1 MPLALH
7 GLWQPGDAD
16 EPGDFCL
23 WAESPSAG
31 GVAPAARGLS
41 AAPHP
46 FAATAAEL
54 SAALFPLVPFLWG
67 PRKPKRVVEALPARS
82 LRLRLPAVRGRPCPS
97 PELGAGTA
105 PAGRLRLGEFR
116 VPAVPLTPDEALRV
130 LVALPA
136 QPEGVRLGADLRA
149 WSAAGKFALE
159 LLVRQHYIPALQE
172 SGRVLRARWEPVFDD
187 ASVRARVALLAC
199 ALPPAARAAA
209 PDDVTPDALLQDF
222 LASVVD
228 ECVRGWAAF
237 APEVDRAAARDPLA
251 AAWLNALW
259 NEAPVRVAREERG
272 RLLEYDHAW
281 RAQLAPIEAG
291 APFRICFRLE
301 PPAVSAEDERAP
313 SGEWSLGYFL
323 QASDDPSLLVPAE
336 QVWRE
341 RGGALEFL
349 NRKFAQPQER
359 LLAGLG
365 QAGRVCAPV
374 ERSLRDARPAGAALS
389 LGEAYQFL
397 VETAL
402 LLQASGFGVLVPTV
416 PEKAGLHA
424 RVRLSA
430 GKAPPAAGKA
440 GLSLDSLVQFD
451 WQLSLGGEALP
462 RAEFERLA
470 ALKVPLVQVRGQWVL
485 LDRERL
491 EAALKFWRAHKQN
504 GEISLREA
512 LRLGLATDGEPA
524 ETAGVPVAAV
534 EAEGWVADALRE
546 LSSAS
551 ERKLQLLEPP
561 RGFAGT
567 LRPYQVTGFS
577 WLAFLRKW
585 GLGACLADDMGL
597 GKGPQSIALLQYLH
611 NIGSKRG
618 PALVICP
625 TTVVGH
631 WQREVARFAPG
642 LRVLVH
648 HGVGRG
654 RGEQFLDQALT
665 HDLVI
670 SSYGLLHRDREHL
683 GGVEWDTVILDE
695 AQAIK
700 NPSTKAAQAARALP
714 ARQRIALTGTPVENR
729 LAELWSILEFL
740 NPGYL
745 GSQESFRHEYAT
757 PIERYNQPEPAARL
771 KRLVGPFVL
780 RRVKTDPNVIRDLPD
795 KLEMK
800 VFCNL
805 TREQATLYE
814 AVVRETLKQVDQ
826 AEGIQRRGMV
836 LALLTRLKQVCNH
849 PAHYLGDGSELAGRS
864 GKLSRLTEM
873 LEEALAEGDR
883 ALIFTQFAE
892 MGALLKAHLS
902 EKLGVETL
910 FLHGGVPAKK
920 RDAMVARFQNDPEGP
935 PLFILSLKA
944 GGLGLNLTRANRVFH
959 FDRWWNPAVENQ
971 ATDRAF
977 RIGQTRNVQ
986 VHKFVVAGTLE
997 ERIDQLIESKQA
1009 LAERIV
1015 GTGESWLTELST
1027 AQLRDLIALRR
1038 DAVADA

>member
-1 MPLALH
+1 MPPVLH
-7 GLWQPGDAD
+7 GVWQPGDAD
-16 EPGDFCL
+16 EPGDFCV
-23 WAESPSAG
+23 WAEM
-31 GVAPAARGLS
+31 PAAGEPAPGARDLG

-54 SAALFPLVPFLWG
+54 SAALYPLAPFLWG
-67 PRKPKRVVEALPARS
+67 RRKPKRGLESLPARP
-82 LRLRLPAVRGRPCPS
+82 LRLRLPAVRGRPCAS
-97 PELGAGTA
+97 PELGVGAG
-105 PAGRLRLGEFR
+105 PAGRVRLAPFR
-116 VPAVPLTPDEALRV
+116 VPAVPLTPEEALRV
-130 LVALPA
+130 LVALPP
-136 QPEGVRLGADLRA
+136 QPDGLRLGADLRT
-149 WSAAGKFALE
+149 WSAAGKLALE
-159 LLVRQHYIPALQE
+159 LLARQHYIPALRE
-172 SGRVLRARWEPVFDD
+172 SGRALHARWEPVFDD
-187 ASVRARVALLAC
+187 PDVQARLALLAR
-199 ALPPAARAAA
+199 AMPPAARAAA
-209 PDDVTPDALLQDF
+209 GDDVTPGALLHDF
-222 LASVVD
+222 LASVID

-237 APEVDRAAARDPLA
+237 APEVDRAASRDPLA

-259 NEAPVRVAREERG
+259 NEAPVRVARQDRA
-272 RLLEYDHAW
+272 RLLEYDRAW
-281 RAQLAPIEAG
+281 RTLLAPAEAG

-301 PPAVSAEDERAP
+301 PPAAE
-313 SGEWSLGYFL
+313 SGDLRVEGAWRLSYFL
-323 QASDDPSLLVPAE
+323 QANDDPSLLVPAE
-336 QVWRE
+336 QAWRE

-349 NRKFAQPQER
+349 NRRFAQPQER

-365 QAGRVCAPV
+365 QAARVCPPV

-389 LGEAYQFL
+389 LDEAYQFL
-397 VETAL
+397 SETAL

-416 PEKAGLHA
+416 PEKTGLHA
-424 RVRLSA
+424 HVRLSA
-430 GKAPPAAGKA
+430 GKAPPATGRA
-440 GLSLDSLVQFD
+440 GLSLDSLVRFD
-451 WQLSLGGEALP
+451 WQLSLGGEPLA

-534 EAEGWVADALRE
+534 EAEGWVADVLRE
-546 LSSAS
+546 LSSAA
-551 ERKLQLLEPP
+551 ERRLQVLEPP
-561 RGFAGT
+561 AGFAGT
-567 LRPYQVTGFS
+567 LRPYQVVGFS

-597 GKGPQSIALLQYLH
+597 GKGPQTIAFLQYLH
-611 NIGSKRG
+611 GFRGQRG

-631 WQREVARFAPG
+631 WQREVTRFAPD

-648 HGVGRG
+648 HGIGRG
-654 RGEQFLDQALT
+654 KGERFLDQALT

-683 GGVEWDTVILDE
+683 EGVEWDTVILDE

-700 NPSTKAAQAARALP
+700 NPSTKVAQAARALP

-729 LAELWSILEFL
+729 LSELWSILEFL

-745 GSQESFRHEYAT
+745 GSQDSFRHEYAT

-864 GKLSRLTEM
+864 GKLSRLVEM
-873 LEEALAEGDR
+873 LEEALAEGDH

-892 MGALLKAHLS
+892 MGELLKAHLAAR
-902 EKLGVETL
+902 LQVETL

-920 RDAMVARFQNDPEGP
+920 RDAMVARFQNEPEGP

-1015 GTGESWLTELST
+1015 GTGEGWLTEMST

-1038 DAVADA
+1038 DAVADE